1 MKKLFTFFI
10 LLTAIN
16 VQAQIGNYNGKPR
29 YNILAVRAGNDTIG
43 NIVLELYPTIAPK
56 HVRNWDSLTAAK
68 FFDSTAFHRVIP
80 GFVIQGGDPNSKKGP
95 RSTWGYGQ
103 PWQVE
108 IPAEFNP
115 ISHQRSILSAARDA
129 NPNSANSQFFIC
141 VAAATNLDNNYTAY
155 GKAISGM
162 NVVDNIVASTRDV
175 NDNPLQKIEMF
186 VTRIAD
192 DTTKAIAANITQP
205 ANNATG
211 ISGTYQF
218 KWEAVSGAVIY
229 ELEISSNAN
238 FSTIDTFI
246 RTNKLFALVPSL
258 KAGELQYYWRL
269 QTNNGGY
276 KKATEIRTFT
286 TGTFPPSLVLPTNNQ
301 VLTVNQVM
309 FNWNG
314 VASASSYKL
323 QVATNPNFT
332 LASIK
337 IEEDSINANS
347 IVKSLEPNK
356 KHFWRVASEINGIAG
371 AYSPAFAFTTG
382 VAVGVSTEQ
391 QNTISIYPNPASTQ
405 LFVEGLENF
414 EYKIYDRIG
423 KLVLSGIAAETAVN
437 ISTLEAGMYLIKT
450 DKGIS
455 RFVVE

>member
-29 YNILAVRAGNDTIG
+29 YSFKAVRVGDTIG
-43 NIVLELYPTIAPK
+43 TFVVEMYPTIAPK
-56 HVRNWDSLTAAK
+56 HVRNFDSLVFNK
-68 FFDSTAFHRVIP
+68 FYDSLAFHRVVP

-95 RSTWGYGQ
+95 RSTWGQGQ
-103 PWQVE
+103 SWQQD

-115 ISHQRSILSAARDA
+115 ISHQRSIFSAARAAD
-129 NPNSANSQFFIC
+129 PNSANSQFFVC

-162 NVVDNIVASTRDV
+162 SVVDNIVASPRDV

-192 DTTKAIAANITQP
+192 DTTKAIAANILQP

-218 KWEAVSGAVIY
+218 KWEAVPGAVIY
-229 ELEISSNAN
+229 ELEISSDAN

-246 RTNKLFALVPSL
+246 RTNKLFAVVPSL

-276 KKATEIRTFT
+276 KKATEIRSFT
-286 TGTFPPSLVLPTNNQ
+286 TGTFPPNLVLPTNNQ

-337 IEEDSINANS
+337 VEEDSISGTS

-382 VAVGVSTEQ
+382 VAVGITTEQ
-391 QNTISIYPNPASTQ
+391 QNTISIYPNPASTE

-423 KLVLSGIAAETAVN
+423 KLVLSGIASETAVD
-437 ISTLEAGMYLIKT
+437 ISGLEAGMYLLKT
-450 DKGIS
+450 DNGVS
-455 RFVVE
+455 RFIVE

>member
-1 MKKLFTFFI
+1 MKKLLTVLL
-10 LLTAIN
+10 LLTALHL
-16 VQAQIGNYNGKPR
+16 QAQIRVYNGKPR
-29 YNILAVRAGNDTIG
+29 YTILAVREGNDTIG

-141 VAAATNLDNNYTAY
+141 VAAATHLDGQYTAY

-162 NVVDNIVASTRDV
+162 NVVDNIVTSPRDGS
-175 NDNPLQKIEMF
+175 DNPIQKIEMF
-186 VTRIAD
+186 VTRLSD
-192 DTTKAIAANITQP
+192 DTTKAIAANIVQP

-218 KWEAVSGAVIY
+218 KWEAIPGAVIY
-229 ELEISSNAN
+229 ELEISRDAN

-246 RTNKLFALVPSL
+246 RTNKLFAVVPSL

-276 KKATEIRTFT
+276 KKATEIRAFT
-286 TGTFPPSLVLPTNNQ
+286 TGTFPPNLVLPTNNQ

-314 VASASSYKL
+314 VATASSYKL

-337 IEEDSINANS
+337 VEEDSITGTS

-382 VAVGVSTEQ
+382 VAVGVASEE
-391 QNTISIYPNPASTQ
+391 NKIISIYPNPANTT
-405 LFVEGLENF
+405 LFVRGLDHFDF
-414 EYKIYDRIG
+414 EIYNRIG
-423 KLVLSGIAAETAVN
+423 KLVLNGKSSEIGID
-437 ISTLEAGMYLIKT
+437 ISSLEAGMYLLKT
-450 DKGIS
+450 DKGVS